1 MRIQFISGNVENV
14 PTAKG
19 SYNKLTVTFKNL
31 DSGKVE
37 VKQIMDFASPEVYK
51 RLTTATTNELFV
63 IDLEKKPGKDGKEYW
78 TWTGIHRDD
87 GVAPTPV
94 ETPVA
99 AAKGNTWAE
108 KNELDK
114 ERFQFEKDKQP
125 VIVRQSCIGYAV
137 ALCKD
142 QGKKPTVQEVLDI
155 AKQFEVFVWA
165 RGTADLS
172 EDVPV

>member
-19 SYNKLTVTFKNL
+19 SYNKLMVTFKNL

-37 VKQIMDFASPEVYK
+37 VKQVMDFASPEVYK
-51 RLTTATTNELFV
+51 RLTSATTNELFV

-99 AAKGNTWAE
+99 AKGVNTYAE
-108 KNELDK
+108 KNALDRERFEFDK
-114 ERFQFEKDKQP
+114 EKQAL
-125 VIVRQSCIGYAV
+125 IIRQSCLSSAV
-137 ALCKD
+137 DLMKD
-142 QGKKPTVQEVLDI
+142 HGKQPDVQKVLDV
-155 AKQFEVFVWA
+155 AKQFELWVWA
-165 RGTADLS
+165 RGVADLT